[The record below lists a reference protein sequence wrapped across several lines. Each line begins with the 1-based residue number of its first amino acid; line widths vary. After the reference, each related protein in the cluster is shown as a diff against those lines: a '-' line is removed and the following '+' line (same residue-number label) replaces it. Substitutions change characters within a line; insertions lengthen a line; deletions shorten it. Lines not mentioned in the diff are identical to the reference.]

1 MKTIG
6 LCMIAK
12 NEAHIIRRC
21 LDSVL
26 GLVDFFL
33 IVDTGSEDGTPQV
46 IRDFLVEHDARGAV
60 INEPWQDFAHN
71 RTFALQELRKIAD
84 IDYALMIDADD
95 LLVAEDGFDP
105 VAFKSEMQHDLYD
118 VEIRNDDAR
127 YFRAQLCNN
136 ELPFRYRG
144 VLHEYLEGPAGGC
157 TRATAKGFYIESG
170 RVGARNRNPRKYED
184 DAALLENALLTEADP
199 ALIRRYKF
207 YLAQSYRD
215 CAQSEKA
222 LKFYLDRAEMGG
234 WNEEIFLSL
243 SNAGLLK
250 EKFEYSDVEII
261 GTYLKAYDHA
271 PERLESLHALVK
283 YCHRNGK
290 PALGYLIGKQAITT
304 PMPSSGL
311 FVQTWVY
318 DYGMLDEFAVAAYW
332 AGHYRE
338 SLDAC
343 LKLLANKKIPADERT
358 RIQKNAD
365 FAREKVGLG

>member
-26 GLVDFFL
+26 RLIDFFL
-33 IVDTGSEDGTPQV
+33 IVDTGSEDGTQQL

-60 INEPWQDFAHN
+60 IDEPWQDFAYN
-71 RTFALQELRKIAD
+71 RTFALQELRKFAD

-95 LLVAEDGFDP
+95 QLVPEDGFDP
-105 VAFKSEMQHDLYD
+105 LAFKSEIQHDLYY
-118 VEIRNDDAR
+118 VEIRHDEAR

-136 ELPFRYRG
+136 KLPFYYKG
-144 VLHEYLEGPAGGC
+144 VLHEYLEIPAGEH
-157 TRATAKGFYIESG
+157 TRATANGFYIESG

-184 DAALLENALLTEADP
+184 DAALLEEALLTETDP
-199 ALIRRYKF
+199 VLIRRYKF
-207 YLAQSYRD
+207 YLAQSYRV
-215 CAQSEKA
+215 CGQSEKA
-222 LKFYLDRAEMGG
+222 LKLHLDRAEMGG
-234 WNEEIFLSL
+234 WNEELFLSL
-243 SNAGLLK
+243 YNAGLLK
-250 EKFEYSDVEII
+250 ETLGCSDIEII

-271 PERLESLHALVK
+271 PDRIESLHALVK

-304 PMPSSGL
+304 PMPEGGL
-311 FVQTWVY
+311 FVQMWIY
-318 DYGMLDEFAVAAYW
+318 EYGMLDEFAVAAYW

-343 LKLLANKKIPADERT
+343 LKLLANEKIPADERA

-365 FAREKVGLG
+365 FAREKLDLD